1 MIRKETNM
9 KKVLLIL
16 MSGLIL
22 AIAWGLEGS
31 AQTKKEMTFSGT
43 HYWSST
49 GKVFQIDPDRLI
61 MESELMGVRVNDSGD
76 GLFHGAS
83 VHIVGVAYRT
93 KGYYG
98 FRGYETWIDKDGDKL
113 IWELLDT
120 PPGAPT
126 SPARLVEGTGKYAG
140 WQGTIEYTL
149 QYPRSFPEGT
159 RRGICREAVKLVSPQ

>member
-1 MIRKETNM
+1 M
-9 KKVLLIL
+9 KKCLWMMVLCLVL
-16 MSGLIL
+16 T
-22 AIAWGLEGS
+22 IACGGEVF
-31 AQTKKEMTFSGT
+31 AQAKKEMSFSGT
-43 HYWSST
+43 HYFSST
-49 GKVFQIDPDRLI
+49 PKAFQLGPGQSITQMEVF
-61 MESELMGVRVNDSGD
+61 GVRVNDSGD

-120 PPGAPT
+120 PPGAAT
-126 SPARLVEGTGKYAG
+126 SPARLVEGTGKYVG
-140 WQGTIEYTL
+140 WQGSIEYTL

>member
-1 MIRKETNM
+1 M
-9 KKVLLIL
+9 KKSLLISVL
-16 MSGLIL
+16 SLI
-22 AIAWGLEGS
+22 AVIAWGGEGI

-61 MESELMGVRVNDSGD
+61 MDSELMGVRVNDSGD

-98 FRGYETWIDKDGDKL
+98 FRGYETWTDKDGDKL

-120 PPGAPT
+120 PPGAA
-126 SPARLVEGTGKYAG
+126 SSSARLIEGTGKYVG
-140 WQGTIEYTL
+140 WQGSIEYTL
-149 QYPRSFPEGT
+149 QYPKSFPEGT
-159 RRGICREAVKLVSPQ
+159 RRGICREVVKLISPQ